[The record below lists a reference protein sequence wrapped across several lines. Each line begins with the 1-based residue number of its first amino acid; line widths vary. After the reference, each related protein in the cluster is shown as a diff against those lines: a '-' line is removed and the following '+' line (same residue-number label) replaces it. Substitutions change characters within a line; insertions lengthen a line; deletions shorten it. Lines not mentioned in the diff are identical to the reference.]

1 MGNATSTPPWEFV
14 DGPSAANYDAHG
26 YVPPGLTYPTQ
37 NSWNTARQYPGT
49 MEPADGKPPSYMPN
63 GAVMS
68 NSALRQFGQR
78 VPYPPSAASALDF
91 PAAWISQPVWGEGN
105 LPFNQSQTLCTP
117 ETFPNCDVNAMRQY
131 APTMQLFDGKTYN
144 AMDMYSLAI
153 DDAYTKGYVGG
164 GFDALQGT
172 NVADTSTYD
181 PCDNP
186 SVIETVVPLT
196 AGIAAGTFASRIILP
211 AFASGKTVAGF
222 VAPVVMTG
230 SFVAGW
236 SLGLAQLRGWG
247 DNSAE
252 YKQAAYAIV
261 ISGGAVAGAF
271 VADAVSAGPLVQAG
285 VAGGVVYLSTT
296 TIPAVELV
304 LERSGFLTG
313 FLFGLV
319 DVISNGMQRFFCGLT
334 TDTFEA
340 CADKGEH
347 PTGRRWD
354 VASVAGELTDE
365 VCGREGW
372 QRDDPRAEFVFRGLV
387 TGPAMM
393 SAASP
398 GTYTLFDSQLV
409 NPLGSIYENPWQTAF
424 GNANNA
430 TNEWQLYGTVAGWD
444 GNTSNWADA
453 AGSNLY
459 ACQNW
464 DVLRNGAQSN
474 GTPQSAA
481 LKDTFDHWIG
491 NDDLETKV
499 GVLVQAAYDP
509 ANISKM
515 RHISGMNA
523 PAIPY
528 KSSCNDLLQIVLE
541 SRTYADRY
549 SAAQNLLAFLQ
560 ANPTATCGATNENAQ
575 IWATWNADF
584 YSNYVNWPATMNCT
598 EFWEVAYGIN
608 TTGANMGALLYA
620 VAAGPNGNFAFTSW
634 DTEMPAAM
642 VNALNANGPLP
653 GLPSAP
659 FDVKLGFVGSVLQ
672 LTPWNAP
679 GGPLQLGPRF
689 GPVGMGPVDL
699 GPVDLG
705 PVTLGPP
712 HDSHLSPLG
721 APIDLGPRSILPTHL
736 QGIPIGAPIEIGP
749 TRVNQIPIGAPIDI
763 DPTRINQI
771 PIGAP
776 VNLLPTHLNEMPIGY
791 GPIHLGNPFDPM
803 PHLDNWWMAQMINVS
818 EQPSAQARYYMAM
831 NLWQAGTNSNG
842 QTGAP
847 GNAQPTSDQ
856 LVWLMANAIV
866 YYQVAQGVDPVT
878 LGRALPT
885 LQFQGAA
892 WGGLPWLSI
901 ENQVLWAVR
910 SNTQTGWAANYFHGE
925 QDSPAWQPPGQKP
938 AGYPA

>member
-37 NSWNTARQYPGT
+37 NSWNTARQYPGS
-49 MEPADGKPPSYMPN
+49 MQPANGMPPFKY
-63 GAVMS
+63 GQVMS
-68 NSALRQFGQR
+68 NSALRQWGNR
-78 VPYPPSAASALDF
+78 PLNGALDT
-91 PAAWISQPVWGEGN
+91 PAKWIAQPNWTTN
-105 LPFNQSQTLCTP
+105 LDPFNNSATLCTP
-117 ETFPNCDVNAMRQY
+117 ENFPNCDVDAMRQY

-144 AMDMYSLAI
+144 TMDMYSLAI
-153 DDAYTKGYVGG
+153 DDAYTHGYAGG
-164 GFDALQGT
+164 GFDAIAAV
-172 NVADTSTYD
+172 NENDTSTYD

-211 AFASGKTVAGF
+211 AFATGKTVAGF
-222 VAPVVMTG
+222 VAPIVMTG
-230 SFVAGW
+230 SFVTGW

-252 YKQAAYAIV
+252 YRQAAYAIV
-261 ISGGAVAGAF
+261 VSTGVIAGAF
-271 VADAVSAGPLVQAG
+271 VADAVSAGPMVQAG

-296 TIPAVELV
+296 AIPSVELF

-319 DVISNGMQRFFCGLT
+319 DVISNGMQRFFCSLT
-334 TDTFEA
+334 TDSFEA

-354 VASVAGELTDE
+354 VATVAGKLTDE
-365 VCGREGW
+365 VCEREGW
-372 QRDDPRAEFVFRGLV
+372 SRDDPRAEFVFRGLV
-387 TGPAMM
+387 TGPSMM
-393 SAASP
+393 SAATP
-398 GTYTLFDSQLV
+398 GTYALYNEQLV
-409 NPLGSIYENPWQTAF
+409 NPFGSIYEAPWE
-424 GNANNA
+424 NAGPPSGP
-430 TNEWQLYGTVAGWD
+430 NEWAIWGQVAGWD
-444 GNTSNWADA
+444 GAQSGLGNA

-549 SAAQNLLAFLQ
+549 HAAQNLLTFLQ
-560 ANPTATCGATNENAQ
+560 ANATATCGATNENAQ

-598 EFWEVAYGIN
+598 EFWVVADSLN
-608 TTGANMGALLYA
+608 PTGAQMGALLNA

-653 GLPSAP
+653 GLPNAP

-721 APIDLGPRSILPTHL
+721 APIDI
-736 QGIPIGAPIEIGP
+736 
-749 TRVNQIPIGAPIDI
+749 N
-763 DPTRINQI
+763 PTRINQI

-776 VNLLPTHLNEMPIGY
+776 VSLLPTHLNEMPIGY
-791 GPIHLGNPFDPM
+791 GPVHLGTPFDPM
-803 PHLDNWWMAQMINVS
+803 PHLDDWWMAQMINVS
-818 EQPSAQARYYMAM
+818 QQSSAQARYYMAM

-878 LGRALPT
+878 LGKALPT

-901 ENQVLWAVR
+901 QNQVLWAVR

>member
-1 MGNATSTPPWEFV
+1 
-14 DGPSAANYDAHG
+14 
-26 YVPPGLTYPTQ
+26 
-37 NSWNTARQYPGT
+37 
-49 MEPADGKPPSYMPN
+49 
-63 GAVMS
+63 MS

-78 VPYPPSAASALDF
+78 YAYPLTGTGTLDE
-91 PAAWISQPVWGEGN
+91 PQAWIDQPLWGRVNE
-105 LPFNQSQTLCTP
+105 PFNQSATLCTP
-117 ETFPNCDVNAMRQY
+117 DNFPDCDVNAMRQY

-164 GFDALQGT
+164 GFDAIAAV
-172 NVADTSTYD
+172 NENDTSTYD

-196 AGIAAGTFASRIILP
+196 AGIAAGTFTSRIILP
-211 AFASGKTVAGF
+211 TFASGKTVAGF

-236 SLGLAQLRGWG
+236 SLGLAQLRGWQ
-247 DNSAE
+247 DNSAQ

-261 ISGGAVAGAF
+261 ISGGAVLGAF
-271 VADAVSAGPLVQAG
+271 VADAVNAGPMVQAG
-285 VAGGVVYLSTT
+285 VACGVVYLSTT
-296 TIPAVELV
+296 AIPGVELV

-334 TDTFEA
+334 TDSFEA

-347 PTGRRWD
+347 PKGRRWD
-354 VASVAGELTDE
+354 VATVAGKLTDE
-365 VCGREGW
+365 VCEREGW
-372 QRDDPRAEFVFRGLV
+372 ARDDPRAEFVFRGLV

-393 SAASP
+393 SAAAP
-398 GTYTLFDSQLV
+398 GTYSLFDNQLV
-409 NPLGSIYENPWQTAF
+409 NPIGSIYENPWTTTSSTTPTSAPYQWEF
-424 GNANNA
+424 F
-430 TNEWQLYGTVAGWD
+430 GTVAGWD
-444 GNTSNWADA
+444 GAQSGWKDA

-541 SRTYADRY
+541 SRTYVDRY
-549 SAAQNLLAFLQ
+549 HAAQNLLAFLQ
-560 ANPTATCGATNENAQ
+560 ANATATCGATNENAQ
-575 IWATWNADF
+575 IWANWNATF
-584 YSNYVNWPATMNCT
+584 YSNYSNWPATMNCT
-598 EFWEVAYGIN
+598 EFWAVADGIN
-608 TTGANMGALLYA
+608 PTGAQMGGLLNA

-721 APIDLGPRSILPTHL
+721 API
-736 QGIPIGAPIEIGP
+736 E
-749 TRVNQIPIGAPIDI
+749 I

-803 PHLDNWWMAQMINVS
+803 PHLDDWWMAQMVNVS
-818 EQPSAQARYYMAM
+818 EQPTAQARYYMAM
-831 NLWQAGTNSNG
+831 NLWQAGTNANG

-878 LGRALPT
+878 LGKALPT

-901 ENQVLWAVR
+901 QNQVLWAVR
-910 SNTQTGWAANYFHGE
+910 SNTQTGWAANYFDGE

>member
-1 MGNATSTPPWEFV
+1 MGGNVSAVPPWEVV
-14 DGPSAANYDAHG
+14 DGPSAANYDEHG
-26 YVPPGLTYPTQ
+26 FLPAGLTYPTQ
-37 NSWNTARQYPGT
+37 KSWNTALQYPNS
-49 MEPADGKPPSYMPN
+49 MLPPGNAPI
-63 GAVMS
+63 GGMS
-68 NSALRQFGQR
+68 NSALREFGNWQNYQR
-78 VPYPPSAASALDF
+78 AGSNTLDA
-91 PAAWISQPVWGEGN
+91 PKAWISQPLWSSYS
-105 LPFNQSQTLCTP
+105 FSTATACTP
-117 ETFPNCDVNAMRQY
+117 STFPNCDMTTMRDA
-131 APTMQLFDGKTYN
+131 APTMELYDGKTYN
-144 AMDMYSLAI
+144 VMDMYSSAI

-164 GFDALQGT
+164 GFDALQGV
-172 NVADTSTYD
+172 NENDTSTYD

-196 AGIAAGTFASRIILP
+196 AAIAAGTFTSRIILP
-211 AFASGKTVAGF
+211 TFASGKTVAGF

-230 SFVAGW
+230 AFVAGW
-236 SLGLAQLRGWG
+236 NVALAQFRGWN
-247 DNSAE
+247 DNAAQ
-252 YKQAAYAIV
+252 YRQAAYAIV
-261 ISGGAVAGAF
+261 ISAGAVGGAF
-271 VADAVSAGPLVQAG
+271 VADAVSAGPIVQFG
-285 VAGGVVYLSTT
+285 VAGGVVYVSTSM
-296 TIPAVELV
+296 IPAVELF

-313 FLFGLV
+313 FVFGLI
-319 DVISNGMQRFFCGLT
+319 DVISNGMQRFVCTLT
-334 TDTFEA
+334 TDTYEA
-340 CADKGEH
+340 CEDKGEH
-347 PTGRRWD
+347 PKGRRWD
-354 VASVAGELTDE
+354 VSSIAGKLTDE
-365 VCGREGW
+365 VCEREGW
-372 QRDDPRAEFVFRGLV
+372 SRDDPRAEFVFRGLV
-387 TGPAMM
+387 TGPGMM
-393 SAASP
+393 TAA
-398 GTYTLFDSQLV
+398 GGDIFANQTA
-409 NPLGSIYENPWQTAF
+409 NPMGSIYEAPWEFWPIGQNPVTRGWTM
-424 GNANNA
+424 
-430 TNEWQLYGTVAGWD
+430 TGTVAGWD
-444 GNTSNWADA
+444 GAQSGWADA

-481 LKDTFDHWIG
+481 LKDTFDDWIG

-541 SRTYADRY
+541 SRTYVDRY
-549 SAAQNLLAFLQ
+549 HAAQNLLAFLQ
-560 ANPTATCGATNENAQ
+560 ANATATCGATNENAQ
-575 IWATWNADF
+575 IWANWNATF
-584 YSNYVNWPATMNCT
+584 YSNYSNWPATMNCT
-598 EFWEVAYGIN
+598 EFWAVADGIN
-608 TTGANMGALLYA
+608 PTGAQMGGLLNA

-679 GGPLQLGPRF
+679 GGPLQ
-689 GPVGMGPVDL
+689 
-699 GPVDLG
+699 
-705 PVTLGPP
+705 LGPP

-803 PHLDNWWMAQMINVS
+803 PHLDDWWMAQMINVS

-878 LGRALPT
+878 LGKALPT

-901 ENQVLWAVR
+901 QNQVLWAVR

-925 QDSPAWQPPGQKP
+925 LDSPAWQPPGQKP

>member
-37 NSWNTARQYPGT
+37 NSWNTARQYPGS
-49 MEPADGKPPSYMPN
+49 MEPANGMPPFKYGM
-63 GAVMS
+63 VMS
-68 NSALRQFGQR
+68 NSALRQWGNRPLNQ
-78 VPYPPSAASALDF
+78 VLDAPAKWINQPSWTINQDT
-91 PAAWISQPVWGEGN
+91 
-105 LPFNQSQTLCTP
+105 FNNSPSLCTP
-117 ETFPNCDVNAMRQY
+117 ENFPNCDVVAMRNM

-144 AMDMYSLAI
+144 TMDMYSLAI

-164 GFDALQGT
+164 GFDALAAV
-172 NVADTSTYD
+172 NENDTSTYD

-222 VAPVVMTG
+222 VAPIVMTG
-230 SFVAGW
+230 SFVTGW

-261 ISGGAVAGAF
+261 ISAGAVAGAF
-271 VADAVSAGPLVQAG
+271 VADAVNAGPGVQAG

-296 TIPAVELV
+296 AIPSVELF

-319 DVISNGMQRFFCGLT
+319 DVISNGMQRFFCSLS
-334 TDTFEA
+334 TDSFEA

-354 VASVAGELTDE
+354 VATVAGKLTDE
-365 VCGREGW
+365 VCEREGW
-372 QRDDPRAEFVFRGLV
+372 SRDDPRAEFVFRGLV
-387 TGPAMM
+387 TGPSMM
-393 SAASP
+393 SAATP
-398 GTYTLFDSQLV
+398 GTYALFNEQLV
-409 NPLGSIYENPWQTAF
+409 NPIGSVYEAPWQ
-424 GNANNA
+424 NAGPPSGPNMWA
-430 TNEWQLYGTVAGWD
+430 PLGQVAGWD
-444 GNTSNWADA
+444 GAQSGLLDA

-528 KSSCNDLLQIVLE
+528 KSSCNDLLQLVLE
-541 SRTYADRY
+541 SRTYVDRY
-549 SAAQNLLAFLQ
+549 HAAQNLLAFLQ
-560 ANPTATCGATNENAQ
+560 ANATATCGATNENAQ

-584 YSNYVNWPATMNCT
+584 YSNYASWPATMNCT
-598 EFWEVAYGIN
+598 EFWDVAQSIN
-608 TTGANMGALLYA
+608 PTGAQMGSLLRA

-634 DTEMPAAM
+634 DTEMPAGM
-642 VNALNANGPLP
+642 ITALNMYAALP
-653 GLPSAP
+653 GLPGAP
-659 FDVKLGFVGSVLQ
+659 FQVQGFSG
-672 LTPWNAP
+672 TNAP
-679 GGPLQLGPRF
+679 HWGTTSIMPVQLEKSWFRQ
-689 GPVGMGPVDL
+689 
-699 GPVDLG
+699 
-705 PVTLGPP
+705 
-712 HDSHLSPLG
+712 
-721 APIDLGPRSILPTHL
+721 ILPTQVDQPPVGGGFPISFPIDIEPVDVHHL
-736 QGIPIGAPIEIGP
+736 PISMPIEIS
-749 TRVNQIPIGAPIDI
+749 
-763 DPTRINQI
+763 PTRINQ
-771 PIGAP
+771 
-776 VNLLPTHLNEMPIGY
+776 MPIGNS
-791 GPIHLGNPFDPM
+791 PIHLGNPFDPM
-803 PHLDNWWMAQMINVS
+803 PHLDDWWMAQMINVS
-818 EQPSAQARYYMAM
+818 EQPNAQARYYMAM
-831 NLWQAGTNSNG
+831 NLWQAGTNANG

-878 LGRALPT
+878 LGKALPT

-901 ENQVLWAVR
+901 QNQVLWAVR